1 MQINPQ
7 LKMIINKVIIITI
20 AYILISWF
28 FLLYTEAVLTSIDS
42 LSPSQENDFKLNLFA
57 STIAG
62 LVGGVVGGTMLV
74 LINQRVFRR
83 KSYGFALMITA
94 ACYLVIF
101 LFVSVVVS
109 ISAILVEYEGLITL
123 NELFYTALYRLLS
136 IWTVVYFIQW
146 GIITLLTLFFLQLT
160 DKFGPGIL
168 SKFLL
173 GKYHQPKEESRIF
186 MFLDMYSST
195 AIAEKIGHKKYF
207 NLLND
212 AFHDITNSVLKY
224 GGEIYQYVGD
234 EVVISWPL
242 NERVSANRCLHCF
255 SNIQAKLKE
264 QAPHYIRRYG
274 VTPHFKAGLHNGVVT
289 VGEIGSIKKDLVYSG
304 DVLNTTSRIQE
315 CCNQFEVSCLISQQT
330 WDLIKDDNS
339 FESIPLGEM
348 ELRGKQ
354 STIKINTIKG
364 LGNDY
369 HSLLHSELS

>member
-28 FLLYTEAVLTSIDS
+28 FLLYTQAVLTSIDS
-42 LSPSQENDFKLNLFA
+42 LGPSQENDFNLNLFA
-57 STIAG
+57 STVAG
-62 LVGGVVGGTMLV
+62 LIGGVVGGTMLV
-74 LINQRVFRR
+74 LINQKVFRR
-83 KSYGFALMITA
+83 KSYGYALMITA

-101 LFVSVVVS
+101 LFVSIVVS
-109 ISAILVEYEGLITL
+109 ISAVLVEFKGLITL
-123 NELFYTALYRLLS
+123 NELFNTTLYRLLS

-160 DKFGPGIL
+160 DKFGPGVL

-212 AFHDITNSVLKY
+212 AFHDIANSVLKF

-242 NERVSANRCLHCF
+242 NEHISKNQCLHCF

-264 QAPHYIRRYG
+264 QAPRYIRRYG
-274 VTPHFKAGLHNGVVT
+274 VNPRFKAGLHNVVVT

-304 DVLNTTSRIQE
+304 DVLNTASRIQE
-315 CCNQFEVSCLISQQT
+315 CCNQFKVSCLISQQT

-348 ELRGKQ
+348 ELRGKHASVQ
-354 STIKINTIKG
+354 INTVKG
-364 LGNDY
+364 IENDY
-369 HSLLHSELS
+369 QTSPA